1 MKRYI
6 LILFAF
12 YAGLWLQAANEE
24 NIVYTNASNLQLIGK
39 ATVEGDF
46 FHRIDTAHYQNLP
59 STVKQLYTYSAGLAI
74 AFKTNSS
81 VIKVKWR
88 VPNKKQNANMTPI
101 MQKGLDLYIRK
112 DGIWQYAGVG
122 IPQGIDSSSILA
134 ENMDE
139 SEKEC
144 LIYLPLYDE
153 ITHLEIGVS
162 KKSYLKKMDNPF
174 KGKIIVYGSSITQG
188 ASASRPG
195 LAYPSQLS
203 RSSGYQFINMGVS
216 GNGKMEL
223 PVAKML
229 SQINDVDAFILDCIP
244 NPSVDEICDRTI
256 NFIKTIRD
264 KHTDAPIIV
273 ILSVIR
279 EKGNFNMK
287 ICKMVKEQNRAIE
300 DQIHILHKL
309 GFKNLYLIK
318 ENHFLG
324 TDHEGTVDGVHP
336 SDLGFE
342 RMLEKIKPA
351 LAEILD
357 IKFRK

>member
-1 MKRYI
+1 MKRHI

-203 RSSGYQFINMGVS
+203 RSSGYQFINMGLS

-256 NFIKTIRD
+256 
-264 KHTDAPIIV
+264 
-273 ILSVIR
+273 
-279 EKGNFNMK
+279 NFNMK

>member
-1 MKRYI
+1 
-6 LILFAF
+6 
-12 YAGLWLQAANEE
+12 
-24 NIVYTNASNLQLIGK
+24 
-39 ATVEGDF
+39 
-46 FHRIDTAHYQNLP
+46 
-59 STVKQLYTYSAGLAI
+59 
-74 AFKTNSS
+74 
-81 VIKVKWR
+81 
-88 VPNKKQNANMTPI
+88 MTPI

-203 RSSGYQFINMGVS
+203 RSSGYQFINMGLS

-273 ILSVIR
+273 IQSVIR

-300 DQIHILHKL
+300 DQIHILHEL

>member
-1 MKRYI
+1 MKRHI

-203 RSSGYQFINMGVS
+203 RSSGYQFINMGLS

-223 PVAKML
+223 PVAK
-229 SQINDVDAFILDCIP
+229 CYP
-244 NPSVDEICDRTI
+244 
-256 NFIKTIRD
+256 K
-264 KHTDAPIIV
+264 
-273 ILSVIR
+273 
-279 EKGNFNMK
+279 
-287 ICKMVKEQNRAIE
+287 
-300 DQIHILHKL
+300 
-309 GFKNLYLIK
+309 
-318 ENHFLG
+318 
-324 TDHEGTVDGVHP
+324 
-336 SDLGFE
+336 
-342 RMLEKIKPA
+342 
-351 LAEILD
+351 
-357 IKFRK
+357 

>member
-223 PVAKML
+223 PVAKM
-229 SQINDVDAFILDCIP
+229 
-244 NPSVDEICDRTI
+244 
-256 NFIKTIRD
+256 
-264 KHTDAPIIV
+264 
-273 ILSVIR
+273 
-279 EKGNFNMK
+279 
-287 ICKMVKEQNRAIE
+287 
-300 DQIHILHKL
+300 
-309 GFKNLYLIK
+309 
-318 ENHFLG
+318 
-324 TDHEGTVDGVHP
+324 
-336 SDLGFE
+336 
-342 RMLEKIKPA
+342 
-351 LAEILD
+351 
-357 IKFRK
+357 

>member
-144 LIYLPLYDE
+144 LSRIVFMKLIVLSHISSTE
-153 ITHLEIGVS
+153 GLGIQS
-162 KKSYLKKMDNPF
+162 K
-174 KGKIIVYGSSITQG
+174 
-188 ASASRPG
+188 
-195 LAYPSQLS
+195 
-203 RSSGYQFINMGVS
+203 
-216 GNGKMEL
+216 
-223 PVAKML
+223 
-229 SQINDVDAFILDCIP
+229 
-244 NPSVDEICDRTI
+244 
-256 NFIKTIRD
+256 
-264 KHTDAPIIV
+264 
-273 ILSVIR
+273 
-279 EKGNFNMK
+279 
-287 ICKMVKEQNRAIE
+287 
-300 DQIHILHKL
+300 
-309 GFKNLYLIK
+309 IK
-318 ENHFLG
+318 ESTSFIWDN
-324 TDHEGTVDGVHP
+324 
-336 SDLGFE
+336 
-342 RMLEKIKPA
+342 I
-351 LAEILD
+351 
-357 IKFRK
+357 

>member
-1 MKRYI
+1 MRY
-6 LILFAF
+6 
-12 YAGLWLQAANEE
+12 
-24 NIVYTNASNLQLIGK
+24 
-39 ATVEGDF
+39 TVCTVSTDTSDLKYIAKT
-46 FHRIDTAHYQNLP
+46 HRLDMLKDIDA
-59 STVKQLYTYSAGLAI
+59 
-74 AFKTNSS
+74 
-81 VIKVKWR
+81 
-88 VPNKKQNANMTPI
+88 
-101 MQKGLDLYIRK
+101 
-112 DGIWQYAGVG
+112 
-122 IPQGIDSSSILA
+122 
-134 ENMDE
+134 
-139 SEKEC
+139 
-144 LIYLPLYDE
+144 
-153 ITHLEIGVS
+153 
-162 KKSYLKKMDNPF
+162 
-174 KGKIIVYGSSITQG
+174 
-188 ASASRPG
+188 
-195 LAYPSQLS
+195 
-203 RSSGYQFINMGVS
+203 
-216 GNGKMEL
+216 
-223 PVAKML
+223 
-229 SQINDVDAFILDCIP
+229 DAFILDCIP

-273 ILSVIR
+273 IQSVIR

-300 DQIHILHKL
+300 DQIHILHEL

>member
-1 MKRYI
+1 MKRHI

-144 LIYLPLYDE
+144 LIY
-153 ITHLEIGVS
+153 
-162 KKSYLKKMDNPF
+162 YLF
-174 KGKIIVYGSSITQG
+174 
-188 ASASRPG
+188 
-195 LAYPSQLS
+195 
-203 RSSGYQFINMGVS
+203 
-216 GNGKMEL
+216 
-223 PVAKML
+223 
-229 SQINDVDAFILDCIP
+229 
-244 NPSVDEICDRTI
+244 
-256 NFIKTIRD
+256 
-264 KHTDAPIIV
+264 
-273 ILSVIR
+273 
-279 EKGNFNMK
+279 
-287 ICKMVKEQNRAIE
+287 
-300 DQIHILHKL
+300 
-309 GFKNLYLIK
+309 
-318 ENHFLG
+318 
-324 TDHEGTVDGVHP
+324 
-336 SDLGFE
+336 
-342 RMLEKIKPA
+342 
-351 LAEILD
+351 
-357 IKFRK
+357 